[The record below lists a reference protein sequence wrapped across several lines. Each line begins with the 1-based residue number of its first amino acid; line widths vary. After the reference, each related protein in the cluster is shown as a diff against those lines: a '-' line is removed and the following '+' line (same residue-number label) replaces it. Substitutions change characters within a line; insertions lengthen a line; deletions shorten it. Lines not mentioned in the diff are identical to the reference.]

1 MTAPTT
7 DPADTDRGGVRDAK
21 RTLRL
26 QVLARRDLMSAESR
40 REAGRAIV
48 AALAARPDFNAATT
62 LLLTLPFGSEWDT
75 RPLAALALARGKTVG
90 VPQVNSVT
98 HSLDFAIVRDL
109 ERDVAPGY
117 GAIPEPLGHC
127 PPLALEA
134 VAWVLVPGVA
144 FDRTGQRVGYGGGYY
159 DRLLSSLPA
168 AVSRVAGAFDLQLV
182 ERVPAAAHD
191 LAVDAIV
198 TETRTIATAR

>member
-7 DPADTDRGGVRDAK
+7 DPAGTAHGGVRDAK

-26 QVLARRDLMSAESR
+26 QVLARRDLMPAESR

-48 AALAARPDFNAATT
+48 AALAARADFNAATS

-90 VPQVNSVT
+90 VPRVNSVT
-98 HSLDFAIVRDL
+98 HSLDFAVVRDL
-109 ERDVAPGY
+109 ERDVAPGDRT
-117 GAIPEPLGHC
+117 IPEPLAHC
-127 PPLALEA
+127 TPLVLEA

-144 FDRTGQRVGYGGGYY
+144 FDRSGQRVGYGGGYY

-182 ERVPAAAHD
+182 ERIPAAAHD